1 MCSTKI
7 FWRWFSVKLS
17 VMSTTSFGLVWGM
30 HPSCAR
36 VRVVLTISRM
46 LHTVVANVMIILNVR
61 WWAWAHLTLHLKGA
75 ESFLET
81 GQCTLR
87 TQQHVSGEKSGLQDV
102 KRADLIWYW
111 WRSRVKNP
119 DKPKIF
125 VKKNVRNNSY
135 HQFYLVLAK
144 IRINRGL
151 LYISSVLF

>member
-1 MCSTKI
+1 
-7 FWRWFSVKLS
+7 VKLS

-102 KRADLIWYW
+102 KRADLIC
-111 WRSRVKNP
+111 
-119 DKPKIF
+119 KPKIF

-135 HQFYLVLAK
+135 HQFYPVLAK